1 MEGDNALNPQ
11 LDSSVKRTFQRR
23 VRQWRAEHGV
33 DKEIIFR
40 QGKEAGRM
48 GISDFTKAASLGV
61 TIDREALGHRLYH
74 FRLPWSGFTYVCV
87 VTGGE
92 SWSAFS
98 EGLPP
103 WGSWAGF
110 RGSVVPTVFR
120 RLFFKSEIEA

>member
-1 MEGDNALNPQ
+1 M
-11 LDSSVKRTFQRR
+11 
-23 VRQWRAEHGV
+23 

-92 SWSAFS
+92 RLVGVLRRSAERPGAAGRGS
-98 EGLPP
+98 EGVSYRQSFGGL
-103 WGSWAGF
+103 SAIF
-110 RGSVVPTVFR
+110 TKA
-120 RLFFKSEIEA
+120 RLKT

>member
-1 MEGDNALNPQ
+1 
-11 LDSSVKRTFQRR
+11 
-23 VRQWRAEHGV
+23 
-33 DKEIIFR
+33 
-40 QGKEAGRM
+40 M

-98 EGLPP
+98 EGLQNAL
-103 WGSWAGF
+103 GQLG
-110 RGSVVPTVFR
+110 RGSEGVSYRQSFGGFPQSSQKR
-120 RLFFKSEIEA
+120 D